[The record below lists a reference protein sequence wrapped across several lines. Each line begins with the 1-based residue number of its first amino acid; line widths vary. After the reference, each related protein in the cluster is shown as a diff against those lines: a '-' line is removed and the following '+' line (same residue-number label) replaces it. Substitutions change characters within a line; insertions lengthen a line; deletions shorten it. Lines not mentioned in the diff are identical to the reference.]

1 MSIDYNSLLTGEQKK
16 QILEARIS
24 QFASEAY
31 QISLNL
37 ATAEKLGNPE
47 HTEKIKNSLKLLE
60 IAITVH
66 QEELKLIS

>member
-1 MSIDYNSLLTGEQKK
+1 MSIDYNSLLTSEQKK

-31 QISLNL
+31 QVSLNL
-37 ATAEKLGNPE
+37 TTAEKLGNPE
-47 HTEKIKNSLKLLE
+47 QIEKIKNSLQLLE

-66 QEELKLIS
+66 QEELKLIP

>member
-1 MSIDYNSLLTGEQKK
+1 MSIDYNSLLTSEQKK

-31 QISLNL
+31 QITLNL
-37 ATAEKLGNPE
+37 ATAEKLGNPDQI
-47 HTEKIKNSLKLLE
+47 EKIKNSLQLLE

>member
-1 MSIDYNSLLTGEQKK
+1 MSIDYNSLLTSERKK

-47 HTEKIKNSLKLLE
+47 QIEKIKNSLQLLE

>member
-1 MSIDYNSLLTGEQKK
+1 MSIDYNSLLTSERKK

-47 HTEKIKNSLKLLE
+47 QLEKIKNSLKLLE

-66 QEELKLIS
+66 QEELKLLS

>member
-1 MSIDYNSLLTGEQKK
+1 MSIDYNSLLTSEQKK

-31 QISLNL
+31 QVSLNL
-37 ATAEKLGNPE
+37 TTAEKLGNPE
-47 HTEKIKNSLKLLE
+47 QIEKIKNSLQLLE